1 MQEHN
6 IVLPSRPRV
15 VSSSSQEG
23 VFEIDGFYPGY
34 GITIGNVLRRILLS
48 SLPGAAITQV
58 KIDGVKHEFSTLP
71 GVQEDVITILLNLKK
86 IRFRSHA
93 PEPQRFQVSVKGE
106 KEITGADLKTPSTL
120 EVINKDAYVATL
132 TDKQAKLSIE
142 FVVETGLGYV
152 PREVAH
158 RDKVEVGMMT
168 IDALFSP
175 VHHVRYEVENMRVG
189 EHIDYNRLR
198 LTIGTD
204 GAITPEDALAKAVHI
219 AVQQFMAL
227 EGGFIAEGEE
237 VESPAGVGEIET
249 LAGETMRDEMEEGGS
264 ANENEM
270 DFTKIKIEDLR
281 LPSRTIHVLHEH
293 GIKTVGGLLRRDAE
307 ALSKIP
313 GIGEKAI
320 LEIKRALG
328 SMGLTLK

>member
-1 MQEHN
+1 MHGHE

-15 VSSSSQEG
+15 VSSSPTEG

-34 GITIGNVLRRILLS
+34 GITVGNVLRRILLS

-58 KIDGVKHEFSTLP
+58 KMEGVQHEFSTIP

-86 IRFRSHA
+86 IRFRMHTN
-93 PEPQRFQVSVKGE
+93 EPQRLQLSVKGE
-106 KEITGADLKTPSTL
+106 QIVTGKDLETSSVL
-120 EVINKDAYVATL
+120 EVANKDAHIATL
-132 TDKQAKLSIE
+132 TDKQAKLNMELIIE
-142 FVVETGLGYV
+142 SGLGYV
-152 PREVAH
+152 PREVA
-158 RDKVEVGMMT
+158 RREKVEVGMMT

-175 VHHVRYEVENMRVG
+175 VNHVRYEVENMRVG
-189 EHIDYNRLR
+189 EHTNYNRLR
-198 LTIGTD
+198 LSIGTD
-204 GAITPEDALAKAVHI
+204 GTITPEEAFEKSAKIAVEQFSALA
-219 AVQQFMAL
+219 
-227 EGGFIAEGEE
+227 EGFATEEEMTRGREAETY
-237 VESPAGVGEIET
+237 A
-249 LAGETMRDEMEEGGS
+249 LAGENVHQTRDGEGES
-264 ANENEM
+264 DT
-270 DFTKIKIEDLR
+270 DFTKTKIEDLR

-320 LEIKRALG
+320 LEVKRALG

>member
-1 MQEHN
+1 MQGHN
-6 IVLPSRPRV
+6 IVLPSRPHII
-15 VSSSSQEG
+15 SSSPTEG

-58 KIDGVKHEFSTLP
+58 KIEGAAHEFSTIP
-71 GVQEDVITILLNLKK
+71 GIEEDVITILLNLKK
-86 IRFRSHA
+86 IRFRMHTN
-93 PEPQRFQVSVKGE
+93 EPQRIELSIKGE
-106 KEITGADLKTPSTL
+106 HVITGKDLDTSSEL
-120 EVINKDAYVATL
+120 EVANKNAPIATL
-132 TDKQAKLSIE
+132 TDKQAKLQMGLI
-142 FVVETGLGYV
+142 VETGLGYV
-152 PREVAH
+152 PREVSH
-158 RDKVEVGMMT
+158 REKVEVGMMT
-168 IDALFSP
+168 LDALFSP
-175 VHHVRYEVENMRVG
+175 VHHVRYEVEHMRVG
-189 EHIDYNRLR
+189 EHTDYNRLR

-204 GAITPEDALAKAVHI
+204 GTMTPEEAFEKAAKIAVDQFSALAS
-219 AVQQFMAL
+219 
-227 EGGFIAEGEE
+227 GFATGDEE
-237 VESPAGVGEIET
+237 ESA
-249 LAGETMRDEMEEGGS
+249 RMEEGAYELSG
-264 ANENEM
+264 ENAHGMSEEGGGESGDGV

-320 LEIKRALG
+320 VEIKRALG